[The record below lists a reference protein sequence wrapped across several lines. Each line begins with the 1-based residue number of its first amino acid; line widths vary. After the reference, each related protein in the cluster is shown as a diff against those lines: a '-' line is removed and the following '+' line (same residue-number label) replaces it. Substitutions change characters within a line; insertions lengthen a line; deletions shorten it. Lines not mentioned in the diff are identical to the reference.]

1 MLGAPPAAGP
11 LPWGLAVRL
20 ALGQVV
26 SWGVLYYAFTVVAE
40 PLHQSTG
47 WSRTFI
53 NAGLSIGLLAWGL
66 ASVPVGRWIQ
76 RHGARGLMALS
87 SVLGG
92 GALILLGVVEGPIA
106 YVVAWILL
114 GLAMSGALY
123 DPAFAAITAAFGSE
137 YRRGITFLTLVAGFA
152 STLFI
157 PLAQLAVGQLGW
169 RSALIVLGSSQVIVG
184 LPLHWFGIPARL
196 AAPEPGAGALS
207 APRSS
212 LRQLAREACETR
224 FLGLALWFSGHAAAA
239 TGLVFLLIPL
249 LQSRNV
255 PTPTILQAVAL
266 LGPMQVL
273 GRFAL
278 TARGGDFS
286 ALAVGRWAMA
296 ALLGGVAVLVLLPW
310 NLVTLTAFCA
320 LFGLGNGV
328 LTIVRG
334 TVIAEFFGQSRY
346 AEFNGALAAPGI
358 LAKAGAPL
366 LLGGLWS
373 ATGAPAAVTW
383 ACAALLLLGAT
394 GLWLAGQPRNL
405 GNAVRVRAA
414 A

>member
-1 MLGAPPAAGP
+1 MLGAPAAAGS

-20 ALGQVV
+20 ALGQVI
-26 SWGVLYYAFTVVAE
+26 SWGILYYAFTVVAE

-47 WSRTFI
+47 WSRALI
-53 NAGLSIGLLAWGL
+53 NAGLSTGLLAWGL

-76 RHGARGLMALS
+76 RRGARELMALA

-92 GALILLGVVEGPIA
+92 GALILLATAEGPFA
-106 YVVAWILL
+106 YFAAWILL
-114 GLAMSGALY
+114 GVAMSGALY

-169 RSALIVLGSSQVIVG
+169 RSALVVLGVGQILVG
-184 LPLHWFGIPARL
+184 LPLHWFGIPAG
-196 AAPEPGAGALS
+196 AAGAERS
-207 APRSS
+207 IGASPSPPSS
-212 LRQLAREACETR
+212 LRQLARETCDAR

-278 TARGGDFS
+278 TAWGGNFA

-310 NLVTLTAFCA
+310 TLVTLAAFTS

-334 TVIAEFFGQSRY
+334 TVVAEFFGRARY

-366 LLGGLWS
+366 LLGALWS
-373 ATGAPAAVTW
+373 ATGAPGSVTL
-383 ACAALLLLGAT
+383 ACAALLLVSGA
-394 GLWLAGQPRNL
+394 GLWLAGRNQE
-405 GNAVRVRAA
+405 NRSAA
-414 A
+414 PMEAIA